1 MSQPAGGNALPKVAL
16 CFPSGDR
23 VHADFALSLSG
34 LCLYMRGLDIVVV
47 NPKSS
52 IVAVARNNG
61 VERAQKHQAGYLLF
75 LDSDMTFPPNTLA
88 RLLGHGKDIVG
99 ALYTK
104 RLPPYEILGTPLPG
118 AKATEN
124 GLAEM
129 QRIPTGCLLI
139 SMRVFDKL
147 ERPYFHFGINET
159 TRNLLGEDYAFCD
172 DARAA
177 GFSIWADMNL
187 SREIGHI
194 GEHVCRIPAANSGN
208 D

>member
-1 MSQPAGGNALPKVAL
+1 MNQPATLPKVAV
-16 CFPSGDR
+16 CFPSADR
-23 VHADFALSLSG
+23 VHADFTLALAG
-34 LCLYMRGLDIVVV
+34 LCLYMRGLDMVVI

-61 VERAQKHQAGYLLF
+61 VERAQKHQADYLLF

-88 RLLGHGKDIVG
+88 RLLAHGKDIVG

-104 RLPPYEILGTPLPG
+104 RLPPYEILGAPMPG
-118 AKATEN
+118 ATPDDA
-124 GLAEM
+124 GLLQM

-139 SMRVFDKL
+139 AMSVFTKL

-159 TRNLLGEDYAFCD
+159 THNLLGEDYAFCD
-172 DARAA
+172 DARTA
-177 GFSIWADMNL
+177 GVPIWADMNL

-194 GEHVCRIPAANSGN
+194 GEHICRVPAAAGSAT
-208 D
+208 